1 MKKLGILG
9 STGSIGVSTLEIVA
23 AHRDRFEVV
32 ALTAGSNL
40 ELLKRQIEEFSP
52 RLVAVANDELARE
65 LADMLPAKRP
75 EILCGVT
82 GLIAAATVGEI
93 DMVVAAIVGAAGL
106 VPTAAAIKAGKDVAL
121 ANKETL
127 VTAGRLIME
136 MVAEQGVKLY
146 PVDSEHSAVF
156 QSLQGH
162 RGADVKRII
171 LTASGGPF
179 LNWPQE
185 KLARVSVADALNH
198 PNWSM
203 GKKISIDSATM
214 MNKGLEVIE
223 ARWLFD
229 IPAERIAVNI
239 HPQSI
244 IHSMVEYV
252 DGCVMAQLGVPDMK
266 APIAYALTYPERVPT
281 GVKPLDLTELSGLSF
296 FNPDHARFPALKLA
310 YRALES
316 GESMPAVMN
325 AANEVAVDA
334 FLSGKIGFAQIP
346 LLIEKAMEDHQPHPF
361 ATIEDVLCA
370 DRWGREKAR
379 EILSNAECGI
389 RNAE

>member
-9 STGSIGVSTLEIVA
+9 STGSIGVSTLEIAA

-40 ELLKRQIEEFSP
+40 ELLQRQIEEFSP
-52 RLVAVANDELARE
+52 RLVAVATEELARE
-65 LADMLPAKRP
+65 LASMLTAKGP
-75 EILCGVT
+75 EILCGVQ
-82 GLIAAATVGEI
+82 GLIAAATAAEI

-106 VPTAAAIKAGKDVAL
+106 IPTAAAIKAGKDVAL

-136 MVAEQGVKLY
+136 LVEQQGVKLY

-162 RGADVKRII
+162 RSEDVKRII

-179 LNWPQE
+179 LNYPPE
-185 KLARVSVADALNH
+185 KLAQVSVADALNH

-203 GKKISIDSATM
+203 GKKITIDSATM

-229 IPAERIAVNI
+229 VPAERIAVNI

-244 IHSMVEYV
+244 VHSMVEYV

-281 GVKPLDLTELSGLSF
+281 GVKPLDLTALAGLSF
-296 FNPDHARFPALKLA
+296 FNPDHDRFPALGLA
-310 YRALES
+310 YRALEG
-316 GESMPAVMN
+316 GESLPAVLN
-325 AANEVAVDA
+325 AANEVAVEA
-334 FLSGKIGFAQIP
+334 FLRGIIRFTEIP
-346 LLIEKAMEDHQPHPF
+346 TVIERTMDLHHPHSF
-361 ATIEDVLCA
+361 ATIEDVLIA

-379 EILSNAECGI
+379 EILGI
-389 RNAE
+389 K